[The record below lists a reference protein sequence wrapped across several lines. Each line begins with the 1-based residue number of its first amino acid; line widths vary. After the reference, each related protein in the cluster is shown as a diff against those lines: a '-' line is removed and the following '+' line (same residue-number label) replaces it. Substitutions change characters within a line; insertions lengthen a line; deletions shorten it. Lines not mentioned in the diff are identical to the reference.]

1 MSYLFYDCEIINLIP
16 DRKIPNDPNYTY
28 CKGWGDYAHMGISVL
43 GFHSSFDRL
52 AYLAGE
58 DIVNPDPKIDFN
70 AYIKSHDFVIGFN
83 SKSFDDKLC
92 ICNGIQIKTH
102 YDLLDQIRLAAFGT
116 TAWQGTPGGY
126 TYTLGAIAAANG
138 MAKTGSGEL
147 APKLWQDG
155 KKQEVIN
162 YCLND
167 VQLEFD
173 IFNLGINGL
182 LIDPNNQKL
191 LTIPTPENL

>member
-1 MSYLFYDCEIINLIP
+1 MSYLFYDCEIVNLIP
-16 DRKIPNDPNYTY
+16 DRKTPNDSKYTY
-28 CKGWGDYAHMGISVL
+28 CKGWGDYANMGISVL
-43 GFHSSFDRL
+43 GFHSSFDGLGHILGKCMRTH
-52 AYLAGE
+52 YQT
-58 DIVNPDPKIDFN
+58 IDFN
-70 AYIKSHDFVIGFN
+70 SYIKAHDFVIGFN

-116 TAWQGTPGGY
+116 TAWQGTPGGS

-167 VQLEFD
+167 VQLTFD
-173 IFNLGINGL
+173 IFNLGINGM

-191 LTIPTPENL
+191 LTIPMPENL